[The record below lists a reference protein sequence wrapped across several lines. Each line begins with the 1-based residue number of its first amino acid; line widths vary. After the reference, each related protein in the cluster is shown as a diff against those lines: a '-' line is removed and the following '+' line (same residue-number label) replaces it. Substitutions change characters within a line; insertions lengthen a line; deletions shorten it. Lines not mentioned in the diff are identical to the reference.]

1 MSSYMIKMIILT
13 IMVFGLLALDLTYL
27 NKAEKNTDMNS
38 VKNKYVPLFLGVI
51 TFLAI
56 LVYMCCLYKINV
68 FNPIVVRK

>member
-1 MSSYMIKMIILT
+1 MIKMIILT

-38 VKNKYVPLFLGVI
+38 VKNKYVLLFLGVL

>member
-38 VKNKYVPLFLGVI
+38 VKNKYVPLFLGVL

>member
-1 MSSYMIKMIILT
+1 MIKMIILT

-38 VKNKYVPLFLGVI
+38 VKNKYVPLFLGVL

-56 LVYMCCLYKINV
+56 LVYMCCLYKINI

>member
-1 MSSYMIKMIILT
+1 MIKMIILT

-38 VKNKYVPLFLGVI
+38 VKNKYVPLFLGVL

>member
-38 VKNKYVPLFLGVI
+38 VKNKYVPLFLGVL

-56 LVYMCCLYKINV
+56 LVYMCCLYKINI

>member
-38 VKNKYVPLFLGVI
+38 EKNKYVPLILGAL

>member
-27 NKAEKNTDMNS
+27 NKAEKNTDMDS
-38 VKNKYVPLFLGVI
+38 VKNKYVPLFLGVL

-68 FNPIVVRK
+68 FNPIVFRK

>member
-38 VKNKYVPLFLGVI
+38 VKNKYVLLFLGVL

>member
-27 NKAEKNTDMNS
+27 NKAEKNTDMDS
-38 VKNKYVPLFLGVI
+38 VKNKYVPLFLGVL

>member
-1 MSSYMIKMIILT
+1 MIKMIILT

-27 NKAEKNTDMNS
+27 NKVEKNTDMNS

>member
-1 MSSYMIKMIILT
+1 MIKMIILT

>member
-13 IMVFGLLALDLTYL
+13 IMVFGLLALDLIYL

-38 VKNKYVPLFLGVI
+38 VKNKYVPLFLGVL